1 LEYGAGSFGD
11 GREIL
16 RTELGSDRIRLDL
29 LASRNAFA
37 STASGGFALNSN
49 PGFFDRLRGLRR
61 GAALALGLLGCG
73 GLMAGSAASA
83 RAESPAQPLDD
94 PRPTMRQVFEE
105 MRVLIPLSLDEATWS
120 DPDAQ
125 PKIRAALDRLENA
138 ASALE
143 VHGRG
148 RESGFNE
155 LALNLERDFR
165 EVREHYRIGAF
176 EEARFFLTGSLQSC
190 VACHVRLPSART
202 FPFADQLIEN
212 VEVQSLDPRER
223 AWLYVTVRKF
233 DAALA
238 AWEGLM
244 ADPKIS
250 PAELD
255 AGGALVD
262 YLNVV
267 LRVRTD
273 IPRARKALTALA
285 ARKDVPVYLG
295 ERLGSWLKA
304 LEKLDPS
311 EFQPGAPNALEHG
324 TALAMEA
331 GQIAQGPFGRDG
343 LIQDLAAA
351 SLLVRWLE
359 EDRARRESE
368 TRNPTAK
375 ERDDTAKGYYWL
387 GVVEARSLDGFWV
400 NLSERHLES
409 AIRADP
415 KGPYAKKAYAR
426 LEETQFLGYGG
437 ASGNDLPADV
447 VTNLRELRELI
458 QSK

>member
-1 LEYGAGSFGD
+1 MQ
-11 GREIL
+11 
-16 RTELGSDRIRLDL
+16 
-29 LASRNAFA
+29 
-37 STASGGFALNSN
+37 SN
-49 PGFFDRLRGLRR
+49 PSTHRSRSIDHRSGPATQHETVRSTLAGLALATLVATVCLAPG
-61 GAALALGLLGCG
+61 GAARAQ
-73 GLMAGSAASA
+73 SAA
-83 RAESPAQPLDD
+83 PDD
-94 PRPTMRQVFEE
+94 PRPTMREVFDQ
-105 MRVLIPLSLDEATWS
+105 MKILIPLSLDEATWA

-125 PKIRAALDRLENA
+125 PKIRAALDRLERA
-138 ASALE
+138 ATVLE
-143 VHGRG
+143 QHGRR
-148 RESGFNE
+148 REAGFNE
-155 LALNLERDFR
+155 LALNLERDLR
-165 EVREHYRIGAF
+165 EVGEHYRIGAF

-190 VACHVRLPSART
+190 VACHVRLPSDRT
-202 FPFADQLIEN
+202 FPFADQLIDQ
-212 VEVQSLDPRER
+212 VEVKALDPRER

-244 ADPKIS
+244 ADPKVS

-255 AGGALVD
+255 AGGSLVD

-273 IPRARKALTALA
+273 IPRARKALTKLA
-285 ARKDVPVYLG
+285 ARKDVPVYLS
-295 ERLGSWLKA
+295 ERLQSWRTA
-304 LEKLDPS
+304 LDALDPAS
-311 EFQPGAPNALEHG
+311 FQPGAPNALEKG
-324 TALAMEA
+324 TQLAIEA

-343 LIQDLAAA
+343 LIQDLASA

-359 EDRARRESE
+359 EDRARRESV

-375 ERDDTAKGYYWL
+375 ERSDTAQAYYWL

-437 ASGNDLPADV
+437 ASGNELPADV

-458 QSK
+458 QED

>member
-1 LEYGAGSFGD
+1 MPSTLVFRGTTRFHWTLGLPITALLAGLIAGSGV
-11 GREIL
+11 
-16 RTELGSDRIRLDL
+16 
-29 LASRNAFA
+29 
-37 STASGGFALNSN
+37 
-49 PGFFDRLRGLRR
+49 
-61 GAALALGLLGCG
+61 
-73 GLMAGSAASA
+73 ASA
-83 RAESPAQPLDD
+83 QAPTAIQDD

-105 MRVLIPLSLDEATWS
+105 MKILIPLSLDEATWA

-125 PKIRAALDRLENA
+125 PRIRAALDRLENA
-138 ASALE
+138 ATALE
-143 VHGRG
+143 VHGRS
-148 RESGFNE
+148 REAGFNE
-155 LALNLERDFR
+155 LALNLERDLR
-165 EVREHYRIGAF
+165 EVGENYRIGAF

-190 VACHVRLPSART
+190 VSCHVRLPSART
-202 FPFADQLIEN
+202 FPFADQLIDQ

-233 DAALA
+233 DAALS

-244 ADPKIS
+244 ADPKLS

-273 IPRARKALTALA
+273 VPRARKALATLA
-285 ARKDVPVYLG
+285 ARKDMPVYLG
-295 ERLGSWLKA
+295 ERIASWRAA
-304 LEKLDPS
+304 LDKLDPAS
-311 EFQPGAPNALEHG
+311 FQPGAPKALEKG
-324 TALAMEA
+324 SALAIEA
-331 GQIAQGPFGRDG
+331 GQVAQGPFGRDG

-359 EDRARRESE
+359 EDRARRETV

-375 ERDDTAKGYYWL
+375 ERSDTSQAYYWL

-415 KGPYAKKAYAR
+415 KGSYAKKAYAR

-437 ASGNDLPADV
+437 ASGNELPADV

-458 QSK
+458 QAK

>member
-1 LEYGAGSFGD
+1 MLWASAFPIALLIAGTFAGAGV
-11 GREIL
+11 
-16 RTELGSDRIRLDL
+16 
-29 LASRNAFA
+29 
-37 STASGGFALNSN
+37 
-49 PGFFDRLRGLRR
+49 
-61 GAALALGLLGCG
+61 
-73 GLMAGSAASA
+73 ASA
-83 RAESPAQPLDD
+83 QAPTPVQDD

-105 MRVLIPLSLDEATWS
+105 MKILIPLSLDEATWA

-138 ASALE
+138 ATALE
-143 VHGRG
+143 LHGRS
-148 RESGFNE
+148 REAGFNE
-155 LALNLERDFR
+155 LALNLERDLR
-165 EVREHYRIGAF
+165 EVGENYRIGAF

-190 VACHVRLPSART
+190 VSCHVRLPSART
-202 FPFADQLIEN
+202 FPFADQLIDQ

-233 DAALA
+233 DAALS

-244 ADPKIS
+244 TDPKLS

-255 AGGALVD
+255 SGGALVD

-273 IPRARKALTALA
+273 IPRARKALAALA

-295 ERLGSWLKA
+295 ERIGSWRAA
-304 LEKLDPS
+304 LDKLDPAS
-311 EFQPGAPNALEHG
+311 FQPGAQKALEHG
-324 TALAMEA
+324 SALAIEA
-331 GQIAQGPFGRDG
+331 GQVAQGPFGRDG
-343 LIQDLAAA
+343 LIQDLASA

-359 EDRARRESE
+359 EDRARRETV

-375 ERDDTAKGYYWL
+375 ERSDTSQAYYWL

-458 QSK
+458 QAK

>member
-1 LEYGAGSFGD
+1 MPSHP
-11 GREIL
+11 
-16 RTELGSDRIRLDL
+16 TIRLL
-29 LASRNAFA
+29 RFATLFAVATLA
-37 STASGGFALNSN
+37 GFVAETS
-49 PGFFDRLRGLRR
+49 
-61 GAALALGLLGCG
+61 
-73 GLMAGSAASA
+73 
-83 RAESPAQPLDD
+83 RAEPAAATADD
-94 PRPTMRQVFEE
+94 PRPTMRQVFDE
-105 MRVLIPLSLDEATWS
+105 MKVLIPLSLDEANWS
-120 DPDAQ
+120 DPKAQ
-125 PKIRAALDRLENA
+125 PRIRAALERLEDA

-143 VHGRG
+143 VHGRS
-148 RESGFNE
+148 REAGFNE
-155 LALNLERDFR
+155 LALNLGRDLR
-165 EVREHYRIGAF
+165 EVRENYRIGAF

-202 FPFADQLIEN
+202 FPFADQLIDQ
-212 VEVQSLDPRER
+212 VEVKALDPRER
-223 AWLYVTVRKF
+223 AWLYVTVRRF
-233 DAALA
+233 DSALT

-244 ADPKIS
+244 TDPKLT

-255 AGGALVD
+255 AGGVLVD
-262 YLNVV
+262 YLNVA

-273 IPRARKALTALA
+273 IPRAKKAMAKLA
-285 ARKDVPVYLG
+285 ERKDVPVYLA
-295 ERLGSWLKA
+295 ERLGSWRAA
-304 LEKLDPS
+304 LDRLAPS
-311 EFQPGAPNALEHG
+311 TFQPGAKRALENG
-324 TALAMEA
+324 TALAVEA
-331 GQIAQGPFGRDG
+331 GQVAQGPFGRDG

-359 EDRARRESE
+359 EDRAQRESV

-375 ERDDTAKGYYWL
+375 ERNDTAQAYYWL

-415 KGPYAKKAYAR
+415 KGPFAKKAYAR

-458 QSK
+458 ESR

>member
-1 LEYGAGSFGD
+1 
-11 GREIL
+11 
-16 RTELGSDRIRLDL
+16 
-29 LASRNAFA
+29 
-37 STASGGFALNSN
+37 
-49 PGFFDRLRGLRR
+49 
-61 GAALALGLLGCG
+61 
-73 GLMAGSAASA
+73 
-83 RAESPAQPLDD
+83 
-94 PRPTMRQVFEE
+94 MRQVFEE
-105 MRVLIPLSLDEATWS
+105 MKVLIPLSLDEATWA
-120 DPDAQ
+120 DPEAQ

-138 ASALE
+138 ATALE
-143 VHGRG
+143 VHGRN
-148 RESGFNE
+148 REAGFEE
-155 LALNLERDFR
+155 LALNLERDLR
-165 EVREHYRIGAF
+165 EVGENYRIGAF

-190 VACHVRLPSART
+190 VSCHVRLPSART
-202 FPFADQLIEN
+202 FPFADQLIEQ
-212 VEVQSLDPRER
+212 VEIQSLDPRER

-233 DAALA
+233 DAALS

-244 ADPKIS
+244 ADPKAS

-273 IPRARKALTALA
+273 IPRARKALAALA

-295 ERLGSWLKA
+295 ERIASWRKA
-304 LEKLDPS
+304 LDQLDPAS
-311 EFQPGAPNALEHG
+311 FQPGAPKALEHG
-324 TALAMEA
+324 TELAIEA
-331 GQIAQGPFGRDG
+331 GRVAQGPFGRDG
-343 LIQDLAAA
+343 LVQDLASA

-359 EDRARRESE
+359 EDRARRAAV

-375 ERDDTAKGYYWL
+375 ERSDTAQAYYWL

-437 ASGNDLPADV
+437 ASGNELPADV

-458 QSK
+458 QAK

>member
-1 LEYGAGSFGD
+1 MQSKLVH
-11 GREIL
+11 
-16 RTELGSDRIRLDL
+16 
-29 LASRNAFA
+29 A
-37 STASGGFALNSN
+37 STRF
-49 PGFFDRLRGLRR
+49 
-61 GAALALGLLGCG
+61 GLLTLGVLLVV
-73 GLMAGSAASA
+73 GLSTRVAAA
-83 RAESPAQPLDD
+83 PPTPKQPATAQAALDD

-105 MRVLIPLSLDEATWS
+105 MRVLIPLSLDEDSWS
-120 DPDAQ
+120 SPDSQ
-125 PKIRAALDRLENA
+125 PRIRAALDRLANA
-138 ASALE
+138 TTALE
-143 VHGRG
+143 MHGRR
-148 RESGFNE
+148 REAGFNE
-155 LALNLERDFR
+155 LALNLERDLQ

-176 EEARFFLTGSLQSC
+176 EEARFFLTGSLQTC
-190 VACHVRLPSART
+190 VACHVRLPSAQS
-202 FPFADQLIEN
+202 FPFADQLIEQ
-212 VEVQSLDPRER
+212 VEVKSLDPRER

-233 DAALA
+233 DAALS

-244 ADPKIS
+244 ADPKLT

-255 AGGALVD
+255 ASGVLVD

-273 IPRARKALTALA
+273 IPRARKALGALA
-285 ARKDVPVYLG
+285 ARKDVPLYLA
-295 ERLGSWLKA
+295 ERIGSWRSA
-304 LEKLDPS
+304 LDALDPAS
-311 EFQPGAPNALEHG
+311 FKPGAPR
-324 TALAMEA
+324 ALAHGSELAIQA
-331 GQIAQGPFGRDG
+331 GQVAQGPFGRDG

-359 EDRARRESE
+359 EDRARRESV

-375 ERDDTAKGYYWL
+375 ERSDTAQAYYWL

-415 KGPYAKKAYAR
+415 KGPFARKAYAR

-458 QSK
+458 RAD

>member
-1 LEYGAGSFGD
+1 MPSTLERKRTTRIDGRLAVLLTGLVASTFLGAG
-11 GREIL
+11 
-16 RTELGSDRIRLDL
+16 
-29 LASRNAFA
+29 A
-37 STASGGFALNSN
+37 
-49 PGFFDRLRGLRR
+49 
-61 GAALALGLLGCG
+61 
-73 GLMAGSAASA
+73 A
-83 RAESPAQPLDD
+83 RAEPPSAIQDD
-94 PRPTMRQVFEE
+94 PRPTMRQVFDE
-105 MRVLIPLSLDEATWS
+105 MRVLIPLSLDEATWA

-138 ASALE
+138 ATALE

-148 RESGFNE
+148 REAGFNE
-155 LALNLERDFR
+155 LALNLGRDLR
-165 EVREHYRIGAF
+165 EVGENYRIGNF

-190 VACHVRLPSART
+190 VACHVRLPSSRT
-202 FPFADQLIEN
+202 FPFADQLIDQ

-233 DAALA
+233 DAALTI
-238 AWEGLM
+238 WEGLM
-244 ADPKIS
+244 ADPKQS
-250 PAELD
+250 PTELD

-273 IPRARKALTALA
+273 IPRARKTLAALA
-285 ARKDVPVYLG
+285 ARKDVPVYLA
-295 ERLGSWLKA
+295 ERIRSWRAA
-304 LEKLDPS
+304 LDRLDPAS
-311 EFQPGAPNALEHG
+311 FQPGAPKALENG
-324 TALAMEA
+324 CALAVAA

-343 LIQDLAAA
+343 LVQDLASA

-359 EDRARRESE
+359 EDRARRAAV

-375 ERDDTAKGYYWL
+375 ERSETSQAYYWL

-415 KGPYAKKAYAR
+415 KGSYAKKAYAR

-458 QSK
+458 QGQ

>member
-1 LEYGAGSFGD
+1 MPSTLFFRGTT
-11 GREIL
+11 RIHWN
-16 RTELGSDRIRLDL
+16 LGLPI
-29 LASRNAFA
+29 
-37 STASGGFALNSN
+37 
-49 PGFFDRLRGLRR
+49 
-61 GAALALGLLGCG
+61 AALIVGIF
-73 GLMAGSAASA
+73 AGPGVASA
-83 RAESPAQPLDD
+83 QAPTAIQDD

-105 MRVLIPLSLDEATWS
+105 MKILIPLSLDEATWA

-125 PKIRAALDRLENA
+125 PRIRAALDRLENA
-138 ASALE
+138 ATALE
-143 VHGRG
+143 VHGRS
-148 RESGFNE
+148 REAGFNE
-155 LALNLERDFR
+155 LALNLERDLR
-165 EVREHYRIGAF
+165 EVGENYRIGAF

-190 VACHVRLPSART
+190 VSCHVRLPSART
-202 FPFADQLIEN
+202 FPFADQLIDQ

-233 DAALA
+233 DAALS

-244 ADPKIS
+244 ADPKLS

-273 IPRARKALTALA
+273 VPRARKALATLA
-285 ARKDVPVYLG
+285 ARKDMPVYLG
-295 ERLGSWLKA
+295 ERIASWRAA
-304 LEKLDPS
+304 LDKLDPAS
-311 EFQPGAPNALEHG
+311 FQPGAPKALEHG
-324 TALAMEA
+324 SALAIEA
-331 GQIAQGPFGRDG
+331 GQVAQGPFGRDG

-359 EDRARRESE
+359 EDRARRETV

-375 ERDDTAKGYYWL
+375 ERSATSQAYYWL

-415 KGPYAKKAYAR
+415 KGSYAKKAYAR

-437 ASGNDLPADV
+437 ASGNELPADV

-458 QSK
+458 QAK

>member
-1 LEYGAGSFGD
+1 LQSK
-11 GREIL
+11 L
-16 RTELGSDRIRLDL
+16 VH
-29 LASRNAFA
+29 A
-37 STASGGFALNSN
+37 ST
-49 PGFFDRLRGLRR
+49 RI
-61 GAALALGLLGCG
+61 GLLMLGALLVV
-73 GLMAGSAASA
+73 GLSTRVTAAPPA
-83 RAESPAQPLDD
+83 PTQPGPAQAVPDD

-105 MRVLIPLSLDEATWS
+105 MRVLIPLSLDEDSWAS
-120 DPDAQ
+120 PDSQ
-125 PKIRAALDRLENA
+125 PRIRAALDRLANA
-138 ASALE
+138 TTALE
-143 VHGRG
+143 MHGRR
-148 RESGFNE
+148 REAGFNE
-155 LALNLERDFR
+155 LALNLERDLQ

-176 EEARFFLTGSLQSC
+176 EEARFFLTGSLQTC

-202 FPFADQLIEN
+202 FPFADQLIEQ

-233 DAALA
+233 DAALS

-244 ADPKIS
+244 ADPKLT

-255 AGGALVD
+255 ASGVLVD

-273 IPRARKALTALA
+273 IPRARKALGALA
-285 ARKDVPVYLG
+285 ARKDVPLYLA
-295 ERLGSWLKA
+295 ERIGSWRSA
-304 LEKLDPS
+304 LDALDPAS
-311 EFQPGAPNALEHG
+311 FKPGAPR
-324 TALAMEA
+324 ALAHGSELAIQA
-331 GQIAQGPFGRDG
+331 GQVAQGPFGRDG

-359 EDRARRESE
+359 EDRARRESV

-375 ERDDTAKGYYWL
+375 ERSDTAQAYYWL

-415 KGPYAKKAYAR
+415 KGPFARKAYAR

-458 QSK
+458 RAD

>member
-1 LEYGAGSFGD
+1 MTGA
-11 GREIL
+11 
-16 RTELGSDRIRLDL
+16 L
-29 LASRNAFA
+29 LA
-37 STASGGFALNSN
+37 
-49 PGFFDRLRGLRR
+49 
-61 GAALALGLLGCG
+61 GAR
-73 GLMAGSAASA
+73 SV
-83 RAESPAQPLDD
+83 PAQTPSAIQDD

-105 MRVLIPLSLDEATWS
+105 MKVLIPLSLDEATWS

-143 VHGRG
+143 FHGRD
-148 RESGFNE
+148 REAGFNE
-155 LALNLERDFR
+155 LALNLERDLR
-165 EVREHYRIGAF
+165 EVGENYRIGAF

-190 VACHVRLPSART
+190 VSCHVRLPSART
-202 FPFADQLIEN
+202 FPFADQLVDQ
-212 VEVQSLDPRER
+212 VEIQSLDPRER

-233 DAALA
+233 DAALT

-244 ADPKIS
+244 ADPKQS

-273 IPRARKALTALA
+273 VPRARKTLAALA

-295 ERLGSWLKA
+295 ERIASWRTA
-304 LEKLDPS
+304 LDALDPAG
-311 EFQPGAPNALEHG
+311 FQPGAPKALEKG
-324 TALAMEA
+324 TALAIEA
-331 GQIAQGPFGRDG
+331 GQVAQGPFGRDG
-343 LIQDLAAA
+343 LIQDLASA

-359 EDRARRESE
+359 EDRARRATV

-375 ERDDTAKGYYWL
+375 ERSDTAQAYYWL

-437 ASGNDLPADV
+437 ASGNELPADV

-458 QSK
+458 QAK

>member
-1 LEYGAGSFGD
+1 MESNPSRHQRRSID
-11 GREIL
+11 HRSGRAT
-16 RTELGSDRIRLDL
+16 RRHPTR
-29 LASRNAFA
+29 AV
-37 STASGGFALNSN
+37 SGGLAL
-49 PGFFDRLRGLRR
+49 
-61 GAALALGLLGCG
+61 AALGIGVFSG
-73 GLMAGSAASA
+73 PAGIAHAQAS
-83 RAESPAQPLDD
+83 PPGD
-94 PRPTMRQVFEE
+94 PRPTMHEVFQQ
-105 MRVLIPLSLDEATWS
+105 MRILIPLSLDESTWA

-125 PKIRAALDRLENA
+125 PKIRAALDRLEQA
-138 ASALE
+138 ATALE
-143 VHGRG
+143 QHGRR
-148 RESGFNE
+148 REAGFNE
-155 LALNLERDFR
+155 LALNLERDLR
-165 EVREHYRIGAF
+165 EVGEHYRIGAF

-190 VACHVRLPSART
+190 VACHVRLPSDRT
-202 FPFADQLIEN
+202 FPFADQLIDQ
-212 VEVQSLDPRER
+212 VEVKALDPRER

-244 ADPKIS
+244 TDPKIS

-255 AGGALVD
+255 AGGSLVD

-273 IPRARKALTALA
+273 IPRARKALAKLA
-285 ARKDVPVYLG
+285 ARKDVPLYLS
-295 ERLGSWLKA
+295 ERLQSWRTA
-304 LEKLDPS
+304 LDALDPAS
-311 EFQPGAPNALEHG
+311 FRPGAPNALAKG
-324 TALAMEA
+324 TELAIEA

-343 LIQDLAAA
+343 LVQDLASA

-359 EDRARRESE
+359 EDRARRERV
-368 TRNPTAK
+368 TRNPTAQ
-375 ERDDTAKGYYWL
+375 ERADTAQAYYWL

-415 KGPYAKKAYAR
+415 KGPYARKAYAR

-437 ASGNDLPADV
+437 ASGNELPADV

-458 QSK
+458 QAD